1 MYRNVIAPLIAC
13 AVVAVVL
20 YAYLQHDRYSLLL
33 VERENGFVKA
43 YKIDKNTGKLW
54 WLLESESREVNDRSS
69 RPKTPLPAEER
80 AITLVQNAE
89 TGITD
94 AKIRDWL
101 QAKKGVLKVY
111 GWNARK
117 IDDQTYAVAYTYD
130 QGMPA
135 TAGAWLFEVNLV
147 AEIVR
152 PIIGDPELEKKYSDS
167 VQNLRKKK

>member
-1 MYRNVIAPLIAC
+1 MYRNVIAPLVAC
-13 AVVAVVL
+13 VMVAFALFV
-20 YAYLQHDRYSLLL
+20 YSQHDRYALLL

-54 WLLESESREVNDRSS
+54 WLLESESQEVNDRSS

-101 QAKKGVLKVY
+101 QAKKGALKVY
-111 GWNARK
+111 GWRARK
-117 IDDQTYAVAYTYD
+117 IDDQIYAVAYSYD
-130 QGMPA
+130 EGPSA
-135 TAGAWLFEVNLV
+135 TPEAWLFEVNLV

-152 PIIGDPELEKKYSDS
+152 PIIGDPELEKKYSDWA
-167 VQNLRKKK
+167 QNLRKKK